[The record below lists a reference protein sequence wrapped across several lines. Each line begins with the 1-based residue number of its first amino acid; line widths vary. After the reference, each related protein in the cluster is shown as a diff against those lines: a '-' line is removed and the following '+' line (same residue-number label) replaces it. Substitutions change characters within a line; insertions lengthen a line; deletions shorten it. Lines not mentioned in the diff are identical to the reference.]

1 MCVYYGEEDI
11 VHRLIR
17 EDFDYSEV
25 VLSVHPI
32 KLSETMNVDEF
43 FIPESH
49 WLSFSPWKE
58 MIEERN
64 RWLADIKR
72 RREEAERQKINA
84 FLHRRPTRRGPR
96 L

>member
-1 MCVYYGEEDI
+1 
-11 VHRLIR
+11 
-17 EDFDYSEV
+17 
-25 VLSVHPI
+25 
-32 KLSETMNVDEF
+32 
-43 FIPESH
+43 
-49 WLSFSPWKE
+49 

-72 RREEAERQKINA
+72 RREEAECQKINV

>member
-1 MCVYYGEEDI
+1 MEMFFQQIIIACVYYEEKDI

-49 WLSFSPWKE
+49 
-58 MIEERN
+58 
-64 RWLADIKR
+64 
-72 RREEAERQKINA
+72 
-84 FLHRRPTRRGPR
+84 
-96 L
+96 